1 VGGVP
6 EDGNQAA
13 GVLIDVD
20 KGVAVDVVFALP
32 ADLEVGF
39 GFLDGDWFRIPI
51 PRQAGGQMIGRVQQ
65 PGVAGLGREQRQRT
79 DGDKAPG
86 VFGGMALDVT
96 HLIGQ
101 TEILAS
107 HLPLPRP
114 ALDRFP
120 AHRLPSQSS
129 RVMVPME
136 LFTQL
141 FGHLL
146 VFVYHCFDRIVIHG
160 YLSGLS
166 RPEQVVHF
174 FRQVLGV
181 PVVSK
186 EALSQRTND
195 YQNWVEAFAR
205 NHHTPIQWAEKGVR
219 KEDYVLSW
227 LRRMV
232 KKNAY
237 GVYFIFKSMEQGPT
251 FRISVPKYP
260 AQDPNYRILAHQR
273 SRFTHYYFY
282 IRDEVLGP
290 IVMRVASF
298 FPFQATYYLN
308 GHSFIEQELNRRH
321 IGFRKNDNAFLA
333 VDDVAAL
340 QAAADR
346 LSPQIIRQ
354 RLDYWTLILG
364 PKFSK
369 RERGQMNLSRFY
381 AIAQIEYCRNFIF
394 KRHFPIHKIFER
406 SCEMGLWR
414 LTANRIS
421 EIFGVR
427 LNKRLRGK
435 LATVLDQIEHGHHV
449 FRAYWK
455 NAFLKQYEKFSAFL
469 RNELCSNNLRDF
481 GLRKGLDHLDAVR
494 KKFQAITDRFAGFQA
509 QWLNVHVDFPL
520 LQRIA
525 LPVTIG
531 SVRYPGIKIHDTRVI
546 RLLEV
551 LLHSGS
557 NLGGWTAKQI
567 HETVL
572 TTFQLS
578 AKVYGLNQLRYDLRK
593 LKGHGLLERDDSHY
607 TYRLTGKG
615 IQVALLFLFFHKRL
629 CGPLANSRFHHR
641 PDPAHRPN
649 SKLEAAYHKADKA
662 IQDIVD
668 LLAAA

>member
-1 VGGVP
+1 
-6 EDGNQAA
+6 
-13 GVLIDVD
+13 
-20 KGVAVDVVFALP
+20 
-32 ADLEVGF
+32 
-39 GFLDGDWFRIPI
+39 
-51 PRQAGGQMIGRVQQ
+51 
-65 PGVAGLGREQRQRT
+65 
-79 DGDKAPG
+79 
-86 VFGGMALDVT
+86 
-96 HLIGQ
+96 
-101 TEILAS
+101 
-107 HLPLPRP
+107 
-114 ALDRFP
+114 
-120 AHRLPSQSS
+120 
-129 RVMVPME
+129 ME
-136 LFTQL
+136 LFAKL
-141 FGHLL
+141 FSSLL
-146 VFVYHCFDRIVIHG
+146 LFVYHCFDRIVIHG

-186 EALSQRTND
+186 EALSQRTDD

-219 KEDYVLSW
+219 KEDYVLPW

-232 KKNAY
+232 KRRAY

-260 AQDPNYRILAHQR
+260 TRDPNHRILAHQR

-298 FPFQATYYLN
+298 FPFQTTYYLN
-308 GHSFIEQELNRRH
+308 GHSFLEQELNRRH
-321 IGFRKNDNAFLA
+321 IGFRKQDNAFLA

-346 LSPQIIRQ
+346 LSPAIIRQ

-369 RERGQMNLSRFY
+369 RERQQMNLSRFY

-406 SCEMGLWR
+406 SCEVGLWR
-414 LTANRIS
+414 LTANKIS

-427 LNKRLRGK
+427 LNKQLRGK

-494 KKFQAITDRFAGFQA
+494 KKFLAITDRFARFQA
-509 QWLNVHVDFPL
+509 QWLNVHVDFAL

-525 LPVTIG
+525 LPLTVG
-531 SVRYPGIKIHDTRVI
+531 SVRYPGIHIHQTRVI

-551 LLHSGS
+551 LLQAGS
-557 NLGGWTAKQI
+557 HLGGWTAKQI
-567 HETVL
+567 HQAVL
-572 TTFQLS
+572 TTFRLS
-578 AKVYGLNQLRYDLRK
+578 ANAYGLNQLRYDLRK
-593 LKGHGLLERDDSHY
+593 LKGHGLLERDGRHY
-607 TYRLTGKG
+607 AYRLTRKG

-629 CGPLANSRFHHR
+629 CGPLANSCFHHR
-641 PDPAHRPN
+641 PEPAHRPN
-649 SKLEAAYHKADKA
+649 SRLEAAYHQADKA

-668 LLAAA
+668 LLQAA

>member
-1 VGGVP
+1 
-6 EDGNQAA
+6 
-13 GVLIDVD
+13 
-20 KGVAVDVVFALP
+20 
-32 ADLEVGF
+32 
-39 GFLDGDWFRIPI
+39 
-51 PRQAGGQMIGRVQQ
+51 
-65 PGVAGLGREQRQRT
+65 
-79 DGDKAPG
+79 
-86 VFGGMALDVT
+86 
-96 HLIGQ
+96 
-101 TEILAS
+101 
-107 HLPLPRP
+107 
-114 ALDRFP
+114 
-120 AHRLPSQSS
+120 
-129 RVMVPME
+129 ME
-136 LFTQL
+136 LFAKL
-141 FGHLL
+141 FSSLL
-146 VFVYHCFDRIVIHG
+146 VFVYHCFDRMVIHG

-174 FRQVLGV
+174 FRQVLGL
-181 PVVSK
+181 PVVSR
-186 EALSQRTND
+186 EALSQRTDD

-219 KEDYVLSW
+219 KEDYVRPW

-232 KKNAY
+232 KQGAY
-237 GVYFIFKSMEQGPT
+237 GVYFIFKSMEQGRT

-260 AQDPNYRILAHQR
+260 TRDPNHRILAHQR

-282 IRDEVLGP
+282 LRDEVLGP

-308 GHSFIEQELNRRH
+308 GHSFIEQELNRRQ
-321 IGFRKNDNAFLA
+321 IGFHKNDNAFLA

-369 RERGQMNLSRFY
+369 RERAQMNLSRFY
-381 AIAQIEYCRNFIF
+381 AIAQIEYCRNFVF

-406 SCEMGLWR
+406 SCEIGLWR

-427 LNKRLRGK
+427 LDKRLRGK
-435 LATVLDQIEHGHHV
+435 LASVLDQIEHGHHV

-455 NAFLKQYEKFSAFL
+455 HAFLKQYEKFSAFL

-481 GLRKGLDHLDAVR
+481 GLKKGLDHLDAVR
-494 KKFQAITDRFAGFQA
+494 KKFQAITDRFAAFQA

-531 SVRYPGIKIHDTRVI
+531 SVRYPGIRIHDRRVI

-557 NLGGWTAKQI
+557 NLGGWTARQI
-567 HETVL
+567 HQAVL
-572 TTFQLS
+572 TTFRLS
-578 AKVYGLNQLRYDLRK
+578 ANAYGLNQLRYDLRK
-593 LKGHGLLERDDSHY
+593 LKGHGLLERDGSRY
-607 TYRLTGKG
+607 AYRLTAKG
-615 IQVALLFLFFHKRL
+615 VQVALLFLFFHKRL
-629 CGPLANSRFHHR
+629 CGPLANSRFHHH

-649 SKLEAAYHKADKA
+649 SKLEAAYHQADEA
-662 IQDIVD
+662 IQRIVD